1 MMGRLLVYYSLLI
14 PWSMLF
20 FFGAEFF
27 QLIFELFLILATIM
41 LPYTDNFLK
50 SSLKKFPGFLMLSF
64 VLFTFI
70 ILTSDFAVVASEVHP
85 YLSVLLVIPIYF
97 AFRLVSYPWQYV
109 KRGLVSPK
117 SYLKT
122 NNVDNWLILSV
133 ISVLAIAFHFSPAS
147 IFFLAP
153 LASLFIHSNLQSIR
167 I

>member
-20 FFGAEFF
+20 FFGAEFL
-27 QLIFELFLILATIM
+27 QLIFELFLILATVM
-41 LPYTDNFLK
+41 LPYTNDFLK

-64 VLFTFI
+64 VILTLL
-70 ILTSDFAVVASEVHP
+70 ILTSDFVVVASEYHP
-85 YLSVLLVIPIYF
+85 YLSILIFIPLYF
-97 AFRLVSYPWQYV
+97 TFRLVSYPWQYV
-109 KRGLVSPK
+109 KRGITSPK

-122 NNVDNWLILSV
+122 DNVDNWLILAV
-133 ISVLAIAFHFSPAS
+133 ISALAIAFYFVPFS

-153 LASLFIHSNLQSIR
+153 LASIFIHSNLQSIR